1 MSSFPSFSSFSFQG
15 SITGSGESLDASNKT
30 KKQLQIAAVAGHGK
44 LLDTTTLVSSGSEV
58 EEEEVLKKLKRKRK
72 KEKKKKLLKLLE
84 NGGGGGGGEA
94 SALLN
99 SSSNNIKI
107 IANDFYIDPNGD
119 LNNLKFANRNQPIP
133 AYRAPKPT
141 RSFNPSL
148 FRPSKTGHGS
158 LSNVLIKRINNIW
171 VISGLNDAQNTRP
184 PLKQILNVQV
194 EPIYL
199 ARGKGVDDTNNPMTM
214 DYIELASSFTQDSDD
229 QLAQQSRLAEEGGST
244 AEFLEKCRNAD
255 RLVSKNP
262 NIVEYWVEFIRLQD
276 EMTLGVVEQV
286 SSALKHR
293 IREKKIAIVERGL
306 DENPT
311 SDILLSILLDLK
323 SEDLDSRE
331 MLGLWDSTL
340 EKKPT
345 SFILWKSYLDFR
357 MSNATSF
364 SLQSILETFEEC
376 LEKMSFLSTGQ
387 DRDEKLIFFI
397 SRLCSL
403 FKVCFFFL
411 DLICTCK

>member
-15 SITGSGESLDASNKT
+15 SITGSGESLDESNKT
-30 KKQLQIAAVAGHGK
+30 NKAQLQIAAVAGHGK
-44 LLDTTTLVSSGSEV
+44 LLDTTTLVSSGSEL

-94 SALLN
+94 SAL
-99 SSSNNIKI
+99 SSNNIKI

-148 FRPSKTGHGS
+148 FCPSKTCS

-199 ARGKGVDDTNNPMTM
+199 ARGKGVDDTTNPVTM
-214 DYIELASSFTQDSDD
+214 DYIELESSFNQDSDD
-229 QLAQQSRLAEEGGST
+229 QLVQQSRLAEEGGLT

-262 NIVEYWVEFIRLQD
+262 NTVEYWVEFIRLQD

-311 SDILLSILLDLK
+311 SDILLSIMLDLK
-323 SEDLDSRE
+323 SEDLDTRE

-357 MSNATSF
+357 MSNSTSF

-403 FKVCFFFL
+403 FKVCSFL
-411 DLICTCK
+411 PKFC